1 MSASMTASFPRV
13 ERRDLG
19 TISLLLVVTL
29 SLYGFYLVYRWA
41 KDLGQLTGKDRS
53 PGTVLLISIL
63 TLGIAPLVYE
73 YVFAAEAAALEQR
86 RFPKRAPSSLPNWIL
101 ILNCAT
107 LLCCLTVVLCPLAL
121 VLGITASV
129 LVQLQFN
136 RVIDE

>member
-1 MSASMTASFPRV
+1 MSASMTASMPKV
-13 ERRDLG
+13 ERRDLA
-19 TISLLLVVTL
+19 TVAILLTVTL
-29 SLYGFYLVYRWA
+29 SLYAFYLVYQWA
-41 KDLGQLTGKDRS
+41 KDLSLLTGKDHS

-73 YVFAAEAAALEQR
+73 YVFAAEVAALEQQ

-107 LLCCLTVVLCPLAL
+107 MLCCLTVVLTPLAL

-136 RVIDE
+136 RVVGE